1 MWVPG
6 AKSGGPLMLSCFPIL
21 PDCLRRWTNASL
33 LPLEGRPT
41 FRHSTC
47 SWLMLREAHG
57 SETGFKADWIWA
69 GSLRVDGAVFLAL
82 EAFNLAVI
90 AALVPEESRPLAR
103 QAFFKSSTEMDAR
116 GHEGSTG
123 SGMTVQGGG
132 GGALAWM
139 ARSSFLLA
147 IFASSLACSN
157 SIISLSRFSSNLLS
171 CSSACHSVGTILSS
185 CFFASSRRS
194 FSTSA

>member
-1 MWVPG
+1 MWAPG
-6 AKSGGPLMLSCFPIL
+6 AEGGGPLMLSCFPML
-21 PDCLRRWTNASL
+21 PDCLRRCTNASL

-69 GSLRVDGAVFLAL
+69 GSLGVDGAVFLAL

-90 AALVPEESRPLAR
+90 AALLPEESRPLAR
-103 QAFFKSSTEMDAR
+103 QAFFKSSMDMVAR
-116 GHEGSTG
+116 GQERSTG

-132 GGALAWM
+132 GGALA
-139 ARSSFLLA
+139 
-147 IFASSLACSN
+147 
-157 SIISLSRFSSNLLS
+157 
-171 CSSACHSVGTILSS
+171 
-185 CFFASSRRS
+185 
-194 FSTSA
+194 

>member
-1 MWVPG
+1 MWAPVAEAG
-6 AKSGGPLMLSCFPIL
+6 SPLMLSAFPML

-47 SWLMLREAHG
+47 NWLMLREAQG
-57 SETGFKADWIWA
+57 SATGFEADWIWA
-69 GSLRVDGAVFLAL
+69 GSLDGAGFLAL

-90 AALVPEESRPLAR
+90 VALLPEESRPLAR
-103 QAFFKSSTEMDAR
+103 QAFLKSSTDMDAR
-116 GHEGSTG
+116 GQDESNG